1 MSTKTISIME
11 DAYEILL
18 SKKYKNESFSEVIRR
33 TIGTKGDIMKFAG
46 AWKEIPAKDIDKM
59 KRDIVSL
66 RERSTLEL
74 IKSYKK

>member
-11 DAYEILL
+11 DVYEILL
-18 SKKYKNESFSEVIRR
+18 SRKYKNESFSEVIRR

-46 AWKEIPAKDIDKM
+46 AWKKIPAEDIDKM

-66 RERSTLEL
+66 RKKSTLEL
-74 IKSYKK
+74 IKSYQK